1 MSLWLLD
8 PFGGGAETGHIG
20 AYGEKESHIAFEA
33 ALEAKKHLERNGEKT
48 IITRKNDEYI
58 SDDKRT
64 TIINDSGT
72 EVLVIFRMN
81 SSDDINIKGV
91 KVAYVNRS
99 DDMEYLAQ
107 LIKCEIQSELNTVDC
122 GVINES
128 NLYNDINSNAIIV
141 YGEYI
146 SNSKVME
153 NFDSKKYGYMVA
165 KACLAYK
172 DKVLLTGERM
182 VPKKMQKRA
191 YRVCVGYYKD
201 YDSAMNKALELNEEG
216 IKDAYVVPY
225 EGD

>member
-20 AYGEKESHIAFEA
+20 AYGKKESHIALEA

-99 DDMEYLAQ
+99 DV
-107 LIKCEIQSELNTVDC
+107 KP
-122 GVINES
+122 G
-128 NLYNDINSNAIIV
+128 
-141 YGEYI
+141 
-146 SNSKVME
+146 
-153 NFDSKKYGYMVA
+153 FF
-165 KACLAYK
+165 
-172 DKVLLTGERM
+172 
-182 VPKKMQKRA
+182 
-191 YRVCVGYYKD
+191 
-201 YDSAMNKALELNEEG
+201 
-216 IKDAYVVPY
+216 
-225 EGD
+225 

>member
-1 MSLWLLD
+1 MIVVQKYWL
-8 PFGGGAETGHIG
+8 F
-20 AYGEKESHIAFEA
+20 F
-33 ALEAKKHLERNGEKT
+33 
-48 IITRKNDEYI
+48 
-58 SDDKRT
+58 
-64 TIINDSGT
+64 
-72 EVLVIFRMN
+72 V
-81 SSDDINIKGV
+81 
-91 KVAYVNRS
+91 
-99 DDMEYLAQ
+99 
-107 LIKCEIQSELNTVDC
+107 
-122 GVINES
+122 
-128 NLYNDINSNAIIV
+128 YNDINSNAIIV

>member
-20 AYGEKESHIAFEA
+20 AYGKKESHIALEA

-128 NLYNDINSNAIIV
+128 NLYNDINSNAILKLWRILIV
-141 YGEYI
+141 KNMVIWWLKLAWHIKIKFFLLVKEWCLKKCKKEPIEY
-146 SNSKVME
+146 V
-153 NFDSKKYGYMVA
+153 
-165 KACLAYK
+165 
-172 DKVLLTGERM
+172 
-182 VPKKMQKRA
+182 
-191 YRVCVGYYKD
+191 
-201 YDSAMNKALELNEEG
+201 
-216 IKDAYVVPY
+216 
-225 EGD
+225 

>member
-1 MSLWLLD
+1 M
-8 PFGGGAETGHIG
+8 
-20 AYGEKESHIAFEA
+20 
-33 ALEAKKHLERNGEKT
+33 ERNGEKT

-146 SNSKVME
+146 SNIKVME

-201 YDSAMNKALELNEEG
+201 YDSAMNKVLDLNKEG